1 MCGFKTALVREGKIE
16 GEEKDDVEK
25 VFDKISWCGKC
36 KFYSKE
42 YRREDLE
49 ETMRCRS
56 PFGDVEPMFDKQGR
70 CLVFEERK

>member
-1 MCGFKTALVREGKIE
+1 MCWFKTVLLGEGKIE
-16 GEEKDDVEK
+16 DEEKDDAEK

-36 KFYSKE
+36 KFYSKA
-42 YRREDLE
+42 YRFVDLE

-56 PFGDVEPMFDKQGR
+56 PFGDVTPMFDKQGR